1 MEKKLHPNLISSIA
15 EILRDIFEK
24 NFLADRV
31 IEFAFK
37 SHKQWGS
44 RDRKFVAETTYDI
57 VRFWRLMWHIANH
70 EVSFQQKDL
79 EKLIYLYHELK
90 GEKTFMEWYE
100 QKSFKG
106 IAPAIIHSISDELYK
121 KGFDELGE
129 TWNKELKAMNK
140 PSDLVIRV
148 NILKAKKYKVIEA
161 LKAANIL
168 FEDSTTAP
176 DALIIKQ
183 KANIYQLEIFKN
195 GWIEVQDIN
204 SQMIAPLLD
213 IQDGMRVID
222 ACAGGGGKT
231 LHMAAQMQNKGKII
245 ALDIEQRKLDNLKT
259 RAARSGASNIET
271 RLIEDAKTIKRL
283 ENTADR
289 LLLDAPCSGIGVL
302 KRNPDA
308 KYKMNLEKIARI
320 QKIQAEIL
328 NDYSTML
335 KSGGKMI
342 YATCSIFKS
351 ENEMQVE
358 QFLKNNSDFTLL
370 KQQTLYTSETGYD
383 GFFISEIMKS

>member
-15 EILRDIFEK
+15 EILREIFEK

-31 IEFAFK
+31 IEYAFK
-37 SHKQWGS
+37 KHKQWGS

-90 GEKTFMEWYE
+90 GDKTFMEWYE

-106 IAPAIIHSISDELYK
+106 IEPAIIHSISDELYK
-121 KGFDELGE
+121 KGLEELGE

-148 NILKAKKYKVIEA
+148 NTLKAKKYKVIEA
-161 LKAANIL
+161 LKGANIL
-168 FEDSTTAP
+168 FEDSSVAP
-176 DALIIKQ
+176 DAIIIKQ
-183 KANIYQLEIFKN
+183 KANIYQLDIFKN

-204 SQMIAPLLD
+204 SQMIAPILD
-213 IQDGMRVID
+213 IQEGMRVID

-231 LHMAAQMQNKGKII
+231 LHIAAQMQNKGKII

-271 RLIEDAKTIKRL
+271 RLIEAGKTIKRL

-308 KYKMNLEKIARI
+308 KYKMNLEKIERI

-328 NDYSTML
+328 NDYSSML

-358 QFLKNNSDFTLL
+358 QFLKNNLDFKLIH
-370 KQQTLYTSETGYD
+370 QQSLYPSMTGFD
-383 GFFISEIMKS
+383 GFYICELEKA

>member
-1 MEKKLHPNLISSIA
+1 VLQKLHPPLISAIA
-15 EILRDIFEK
+15 NILREVFEK
-24 NFLADRV
+24 GYLADRS

-37 SHKQWGS
+37 NHKQWGS
-44 RDRKFVAETTYDI
+44 RDRKFIAESTYDMI
-57 VRFWRLMWHIANH
+57 RFWRLIWHTAQHTI
-70 EVSFQQKDL
+70 SFDQKTL
-79 EKLIYLYHELK
+79 EKLVHHYLELK
-90 GEKTFMEWYE
+90 GEKSFHEWY
-100 QKSFKG
+100 QLKSFKN
-106 IAPAIIHSISDELYK
+106 IDPAVAYSISDELYQQ
-121 KGFDELGE
+121 GYTELGLQ
-129 TWNKELKAMNK
+129 WHQELAAMNL
-140 PSDLVIRV
+140 PAPLVIRV
-148 NILKAKKYKVIEA
+148 NSLKAKKHQVIEA
-161 LKAANIL
+161 LKASKI
-168 FEDSTTAP
+168 ECEESEMAP
-176 DALIIKQ
+176 EALIIKQ
-183 KANIYQLEIFKN
+183 KSNIYTLDIFKN

-213 IQDGMRVID
+213 IQEGMRVID

-231 LHMAAQMQNKGKII
+231 LHMAAHMQNKGKII

-308 KYKMNLEKIARI
+308 KYKMNLEKLNRI
-320 QKIQAEIL
+320 RGIQSEIL
-328 NDYSTML
+328 NDYSSVL

-351 ENEMQVE
+351 ENEVQIK
-358 QFLKNNSDFTLL
+358 QFLKNNSAFKLL
-370 KQQTLYTSETGYD
+370 HHQSLYPSVTGFD
-383 GFFISEIMKS
+383 GFYISVLEKY